1 MPPFARRLALA
12 IPAAA
17 LAGALTW
24 LWPAHGNQPF
34 TAWVPGEATTRG
46 TLMRLM
52 AADSDIRVVAIHG
65 PNILVIQS
73 DAAYLPFK
81 LLGVGAI
88 PFSIAAS
95 DAICRS

>member
-1 MPPFARRLALA
+1 MPALARRLALA
-12 IPAAA
+12 LPVAALVGAAA
-17 LAGALTW
+17 W
-24 LWPAHGNQPF
+24 FWPGHGNQPF

-46 TLMRLM
+46 ALMRLM
-52 AADSDIRVVAIHG
+52 QADSDIRIVAIHG

-81 LLGVGAI
+81 VLGVGAV
-88 PFSIAAS
+88 PFSVSAS